1 VIGMREMEYV
11 FESLD
16 IGQVQELFKKEM
28 KLKYDIKTYFNGN
41 NVLVKAGYR
50 YNGVS
55 LASFFGSFGYENGK
69 TILKAKYIRSYFGHI
84 FVAVAVAFIVF
95 INGISYIASG
105 DTEELLFILGTLV
118 MGAGFVFVSN
128 MVTKY
133 DYKLIK
139 NSLKWLDG
147 YACDKSEC

>member
-1 VIGMREMEYV
+1 MNEREYV

-16 IGQVQELFKKEM
+16 IGQVQELFKKEL
-28 KLKYDIKTYFNGN
+28 KSKYDIKTYFNGN
-41 NVLVKAGYR
+41 DVLVKVGYR
-50 YNGVS
+50 YNGVP
-55 LASFFGSFGYENGK
+55 LASFCGSFRCENGK
-69 TILKAKYIRSYFGHI
+69 TILKAKYIRSHFGHI

-95 INGISYIASG
+95 INGISYVTSG
-105 DTEELLFILGTLV
+105 DNEELLFILATLV

-147 YACDKSEC
+147 YACDKTE

>member
-1 VIGMREMEYV
+1 M

-28 KLKYDIKTYFNGN
+28 KSKYDIKTYFNGN
-41 NVLVKAGYR
+41 AVLVKVGYR

-55 LASFFGSFGYENGK
+55 LASFCGSFSYENGK
-69 TILKAKYIRSYFGHI
+69 TILKAKYRLSYFGHI
-84 FVAVAVAFIVF
+84 FAAVAVAFIVF
-95 INGISYIASG
+95 IIGISYITSG
-105 DTEELLFILGTLV
+105 DNEELLFILGTLV
-118 MGAGFVFVSN
+118 MGAGFVFISN

-139 NSLKWLDG
+139 NSLKWLES
-147 YACDKSEC
+147 YVCNESN